1 MQIGIDLTWHGLRT
15 GYVNTRGRVRTT
27 FLGRVVYE
35 PTSEAIASE
44 NMLRIASWG
53 DFEPCWQVCPSPRL
67 CARVR
72 ACMRDRE
79 RASHVMQAHMAVR
92 GLV

>member
-1 MQIGIDLTWHGLRT
+1 MEVGTDLTWHGLRT

-27 FLGRVVYE
+27 FLGRVVYQ
-35 PTSEAIASE
+35 PTSEAIADE

-53 DFEPCWQVCPSPRL
+53 HFEPCRQVCPSSSS

-72 ACMRDRE
+72 ACMRE
-79 RASHVMQAHMAVR
+79 RKRAAHVMRAYLAVR

>member
-1 MQIGIDLTWHGLRT
+1 MEPGVDLTWYGLRT

-27 FLGRVVYE
+27 SLGRVYYE
-35 PTSEAIASE
+35 PTPEVLEDE

-53 DFEPCWQVCPSPRL
+53 DFEPCWLVCPSSRL

-72 ACMRDRE
+72 ACMRERE
-79 RASHVMQAHMAVR
+79 RAAHVMRAYLAVR
-92 GLV
+92 GLG

>member
-1 MQIGIDLTWHGLRT
+1 MEPGTDLTWHGLRT

-27 FLGRVVYE
+27 LLGRVIYE
-35 PTSEAIASE
+35 PTSEAIEDA

-53 DFEPCWQVCPSPRL
+53 DFEPCWQVCPSSRL

-72 ACMRDRE
+72 ACMRERE
-79 RASHVMQAHMAVR
+79 RAAHVMRAYMAVR